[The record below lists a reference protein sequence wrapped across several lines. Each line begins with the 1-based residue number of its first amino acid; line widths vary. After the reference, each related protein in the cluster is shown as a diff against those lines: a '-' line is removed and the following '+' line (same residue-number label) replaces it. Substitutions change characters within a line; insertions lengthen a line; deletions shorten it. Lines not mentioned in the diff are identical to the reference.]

1 MGAVLPSSCVLL
13 PVDGSLPEGPLRR
26 GLAGTAPHLMALD
39 FIWKHAQSASQHC
52 FVREQIFE
60 HRHTLA
66 PKPRAFAIILP
77 QEDDR
82 VSCMVWMELTC

>member
-13 PVDGSLPEGPLRR
+13 LVEDGSLPEGPPEKR
-26 GLAGTAPHLMALD
+26 LAGTAPHLMALD
-39 FIWKHAQSASQHC
+39 FIWKRAQSASQHC

-60 HRHTLA
+60 RRHTLA

-82 VSCMVWMELTC
+82 VSCMV